1 MAENIFVSSPQPNS
15 KNESSEHIQTG
26 VATLGVSSV
35 VGEPSRGDMT
45 PHTNINCANNNSKL
59 VLTQVPTQPLSG
71 GEYSV
76 LPREPSE
83 ELTPSSS
90 KRPMGRPPGSK
101 NKPKNILVT
110 EQVDNIIEPITL
122 GIPPGNDV
130 VESLISFAQSCNA
143 SITVL
148 SGSGPVADVTL
159 LHNVSRAPTAPIKGP
174 FKIISLRGTYINP
187 NCGYVPPQA
196 ITNPPCRSFTIVLCG
211 DQGQAFS
218 GTIGGKVKA
227 VGYVKV
233 TATLL
238 RNLCFTNE
246 PHQ

>member
-1 MAENIFVSSPQPNS
+1 MDENIFVSSAQPNS
-15 KNESSEHIQTG
+15 GNESSEHIETG
-26 VATLGVSSV
+26 LTTLGSSSV
-35 VGEPSRGDMT
+35 VGEPRRGDMT
-45 PHTNINCANNNSKL
+45 SPTNTNFANNNSRL
-59 VLTQVPTQPLSG
+59 VLTQAPTQPSSG
-71 GEYSV
+71 GEYST
-76 LPREPSE
+76 LPHEPND
-83 ELTPSSS
+83 ELAPSSS
-90 KRPMGRPPGSK
+90 KRPRGRPRGSK

-110 EQVDNIIEPITL
+110 EQIDNIMEPITL
-122 GIPPGNDV
+122 GIPARNDI
-130 VESLISFAQSCNA
+130 VESLISFAQSRNA

-159 LHNVSRAPTAPIKGP
+159 LHNVSRAPTPPIKGP
-174 FKIISLRGTYINP
+174 FNIISLKGTYINP
-187 NCGYVPPQA
+187 NCGHVPPHA
-196 ITNPPCRSFTIVLCG
+196 ITNPPCSSFSIVLCG
-211 DQGQAFS
+211 DQGQAFH